1 MLDFISFV
9 KSLPETSDHFIYGS
23 ELAQLLTSLK
33 PAEQPVEVIEDEN
46 RCQEF
51 SAMIV
56 IDENDDEEQAS
67 LISVKV
73 NQYQKLNV
81 PQTFNLET
89 FKRALMDND

>member
-1 MLDFISFV
+1 
-9 KSLPETSDHFIYGS
+9 
-23 ELAQLLTSLK
+23 
-33 PAEQPVEVIEDEN
+33 
-46 RCQEF
+46 
-51 SAMIV
+51 MIV